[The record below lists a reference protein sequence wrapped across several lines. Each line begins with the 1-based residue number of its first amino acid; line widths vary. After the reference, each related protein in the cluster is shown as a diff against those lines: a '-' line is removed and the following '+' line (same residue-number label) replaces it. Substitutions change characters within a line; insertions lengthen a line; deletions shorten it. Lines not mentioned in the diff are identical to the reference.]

1 MVNNKSDGGL
11 FGLIH
16 SFCSE
21 MKSKTETI
29 FKIEGAADY
38 YRWLNYV
45 PDAMKERIDSLI
57 EQSEYHLSS
66 KETEE
71 LKSYFKERLILN
83 QLESYFRGDIL
94 NFKYKDLN
102 DYINNH
108 PLSDIIDS
116 RLTSEE
122 IELAKK
128 ECEKLIKNNDG
139 QQFGT
144 IIFDDDESILDF
156 APDSMIDFY
165 AMELYSDFCKK
176 DKQERFHENT
186 HEEYKRNAISSKKSK
201 KLTK

>member
-1 MVNNKSDGGL
+1 MVNNKSDEFL
-11 FGLIH
+11 FGLIR
-16 SFCSE
+16 SFCSKV
-21 MKSKTETI
+21 KSKTEPI
-29 FKIEGAADY
+29 FKIKGAANY

-45 PDAMKERIDSLI
+45 PNSMKERIDSLI

-83 QLESYFRGDIL
+83 QLEAYFRGDIL

-108 PLSDIIDS
+108 PLSEIIDS
-116 RLTSEE
+116 RLTPEE
-122 IELAKK
+122 IGLAKIK
-128 ECEKLIKNNDG
+128 SEKLIKNNDG

-144 IIFDDDESILDF
+144 IIFDDDKSILDF

-165 AMELYSDFCKK
+165 AMELYSEFCKK
-176 DKQERFHENT
+176 DKQEKL
-186 HEEYKRNAISSKKSK
+186 HEEYNRNAIASKKSK
-201 KLTK
+201 KLSK